1 MITGLIIGG
10 IAAAA
15 APWWEDDDYDGY
27 GPGYD
32 APPPGV
38 YAPAGLM
45 RSGLDTACL
54 IRRADPISV
63 MTVFDMTAGD
73 RRETCRIGSE
83 RRLRR

>member
-32 APPPGV
+32 APPPGG
-38 YAPAGLM
+38 YA
-45 RSGLDTACL
+45 
-54 IRRADPISV
+54 
-63 MTVFDMTAGD
+63 
-73 RRETCRIGSE
+73 
-83 RRLRR
+83 RRLNAVGLRHRLFDPASGPYLGHDGLRHDCR